1 MNRLPPISSLPT
13 ELLLAIVVAG
23 QEDCVPNA
31 FKAAFKP
38 EWTLSQT
45 SSRFREA
52 IIGTRALW
60 TLVEANLA
68 DAGSVKVAKI
78 YLERSRACKVWA
90 NLYRDIDN
98 SKNFDTGVEDAEH
111 ALIAERF
118 HSFIPHMNRIWRLR
132 IVINTFQ
139 IQWVRKV
146 LFSSLHTIAAPS
158 LEHLEVINDAVQY
171 YHMHSLYPLRLFSC
185 STPRLTFAHIVGF
198 IPLPMPWMAH
208 LTQLELGRTA
218 AIECRFFG
226 KIAAQCS
233 SLVHLYLDLRN
244 DALTEDRFHIPTLTS
259 LDITIADG
267 EEDDILLSAMNAFD
281 APALTE
287 FTIHNADGCQLVPL
301 FDPSNPRHTS
311 FPALASLCLIKR
323 YPCSC
328 EEREPITSTIPGPP
342 IAVFPALSS
351 LTLINQCW
359 TANILDDILG
369 PGSQPASADPHAVSP
384 EARVAGRVQRAPN
397 RSAFENPVQADAA

>member
-1 MNRLPPISSLPT
+1 MDKLPPISSLPT

-52 IIGTRALW
+52 IIGTPALW

-68 DAGSVKVAKI
+68 DAGSVK
-78 YLERSRACKVWA
+78 RSRACKVWA

-98 SKNFDTGVEDAEH
+98 SKNFDTGVEGAEH

-158 LEHLEVINDAVQY
+158 LEHLEVINDAVQS

-198 IPLPMPWMAH
+198 IPLPMSWMAH

-244 DALTEDRFHIPTLTS
+244 DALTTEDRFHIPTLTS

-267 EEDDILLSAMNAFD
+267 EEDDILLSAMNAFN

-287 FTIHNADGCQLVPL
+287 FTIHNADGNQLFPL
-301 FDPSNPRHTS
+301 FDPSSPATRSQPWPLLQTLTLCPLKLALQDVSNALRTAVHSKTQCGQTLPRFRLS
-311 FPALASLCLIKR
+311 PALAAR
-323 YPCSC
+323 ENW
-328 EEREPITSTIPGPP
+328 EEHG
-342 IAVFPALSS
+342 
-351 LTLINQCW
+351 
-359 TANILDDILG
+359 
-369 PGSQPASADPHAVSP
+369 
-384 EARVAGRVQRAPN
+384 QRW
-397 RSAFENPVQADAA
+397 R